1 MGGSVV
7 IWIDKNCVW
16 LKQAIHDLFS
26 TSEWNSIND
35 DDDDDDHDDDDD
47 NDGGFPKWIHRTVLY
62 CKLWYKIPPPLVGT
76 DEQLILSFRR
86 ENLMEIK

>member
-62 CKLWYKIPPPLVGT
+62 CKCDTKFT
-76 DEQLILSFRR
+76 HH
-86 ENLMEIK
+86 

>member
-47 NDGGFPKWIHRTVLY
+47 NDGGFPNEFTEQY
-62 CKLWYKIPPPLVGT
+62 CIVNCDTKFT
-76 DEQLILSFRR
+76 HH
-86 ENLMEIK
+86 